1 MSDGTP
7 LPGSAFGV
15 PADELGDA
23 ADVLTQG
30 IELEAEGPVD
40 TPAEVPAVEAPA
52 PEAPAAQNPPSG
64 EGGQEA
70 VSPAD
75 PTEGS
80 STEAERLLAGKYK
93 TTEDLETGYRE
104 QSRLVREKAAQA
116 AQAQREL
123 LEIQQAVSAYL
134 EQQKQAA
141 PVAPPAAGEPTDAE
155 LQAWGL
161 TREGYQT
168 VKPVLDRLVAAQVEP
183 LRAQQEQSLAQAQQ
197 RFEAERQQQ
206 QQQVEQVASER
217 VFSEFYQRHP
227 DYAPDADGYE
237 ALVDRIQ
244 SWNQAWTG
252 DPTGQTGGSLDVL
265 DPTALDIAVE
275 AVARPALG
283 LVLEANPNLISS
295 DAGMDMARVQAD
307 LLEARQRAVT
317 QAQAGKQPAQTLPH
331 VESGSSGGGPRP
343 LDAAPRSPID
353 EILEYHE
360 QTKKSSAFSRG

>member
-1 MSDGTP
+1 VSDGAP

-40 TPAEVPAVEAPA
+40 TPVEVPAVEAPA
-52 PEAPAAQNPPSG
+52 PEAPVAEAPPEAPVEG
-64 EGGQEA
+64 EQ
-70 VSPAD
+70 P
-75 PTEGS
+75 
-80 STEAERLLAGKYK
+80 TEAERLLAGKYK

-123 LEIQQAVSAYL
+123 LEMQQAVSAYL

-161 TREGYQT
+161 TREGYQA
-168 VKPVLDRLVAAQVEP
+168 VKPVLDRIVAEKVEP
-183 LRAQQEQSLAQAQQ
+183 LRAQQEQTLAQAQQ

-206 QQQVEQVASER
+206 QQQVDQVASER
-217 VFSEFYQRHP
+217 VFSEFYQRHA
-227 DYAPDADGYE
+227 DYAPDTDGYE
-237 ALVDRIQ
+237 KLVDRIQ

-283 LVLEANPNLISS
+283 LVLEANPNLIST

-360 QTKKSSAFSRG
+360 QTRKSSAFSRG